1 MSKAI
6 GTVTVKRSRNGT
18 TIRATGTAANALF
31 EAMVQQ
37 VAGATTSLGAA
48 ERKPS
53 PSKAFTTNQQSKR
66 KEKQ

>member
-1 MSKAI
+1 MSKTT
-6 GTVTVKRSRNGT
+6 GTVIVKRSRNGT
-18 TIRATGTAANALF
+18 TIRATGSAANVLF

-37 VAGATTSLGAA
+37 VAGATTSLGGA

-53 PSKAFTTNQQSKR
+53 QSKGFTTNQQSRR